1 MVRNNPTLAR
11 NLWSNLPDAT
21 TKPRGYGAAVSFL
34 LVSARR
40 TNVVHMSAERKA
52 SRHAQEFRWHQ
63 ENLQLTETEA
73 ALRDLRT
80 LREAVDQ
87 LLIEAVIRAH
97 DEGMSPGILADALG
111 FTKHVAAERPSPEIL
126 NPPAARP
133 SGRRGIHFEPMA

>member
-1 MVRNNPTLAR
+1 
-11 NLWSNLPDAT
+11 
-21 TKPRGYGAAVSFL
+21 
-34 LVSARR
+34 
-40 TNVVHMSAERKA
+40 MSAERKA

-63 ENLQLTETEA
+63 INLQLPETEA

-97 DEGMSPGILADALG
+97 DEGMSSASLADALG
-111 FTKHVAAERPSPEIL
+111 FTKQLAAERPSPEVL
-126 NPPAARP
+126 NPSVVRP